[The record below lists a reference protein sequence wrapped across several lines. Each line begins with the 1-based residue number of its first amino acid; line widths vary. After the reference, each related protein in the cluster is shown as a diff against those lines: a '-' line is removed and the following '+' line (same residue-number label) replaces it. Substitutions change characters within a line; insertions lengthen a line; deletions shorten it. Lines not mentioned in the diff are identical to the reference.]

1 MGGAGRP
8 GKVRLAVLACV
19 CLQGARLLCD
29 LQTHAHTP
37 SVTRAQSELLPA
49 PVARLQAWLV
59 DHLNGA
65 LSKALEGG
73 ALGEGLA
80 AAYRVSE
87 VDTRPV
93 FSAVSRDVIQPDALI
108 LVSSTVRL
116 MDMAQKPCAALHG
129 LAKDSRAA
137 AVKARCAGFVEE
149 VCAVIGA
156 TLGTCD
162 SDLRTSLVGEHT
174 VFVALHAEILP
185 PSTVSVGYFW
195 SEHVQSLA
203 LFKDVAER

>member
-1 MGGAGRP
+1 MI
-8 GKVRLAVLACV
+8 
-19 CLQGARLLCD
+19 
-29 LQTHAHTP
+29 
-37 SVTRAQSELLPA
+37 RAQSELLPA
-49 PVARLQAWLV
+49 PVARIQAWLV
-59 DHLNGA
+59 DQLNGA

-73 ALGEGLA
+73 ALSEDLA

-93 FSAVSRDVIQPDALI
+93 FSAVPRDVIQPDALN

-116 MDMAQKPCAALHG
+116 LDMAQKPCAALHG
-129 LAKDSRAA
+129 LAKDARAE

-149 VCAVIGA
+149 VHVVIGA
-156 TLGTCD
+156 ALRSCD
-162 SDLRTSLVGEHT
+162 GDLRTSLVGEHT
-174 VFVALHAEILP
+174 IIVVLHAEILP

-203 LFKDVAER
+203 LYKEVAER